1 MSAPPSALALADID
15 GDGDVDLFKSA
26 GPSQQAQLLLNAGN
40 GSFHLEPES
49 PDEATGAAF
58 LDLQNDGDLDLVTAQ
73 PTLLYNNRGDGL
85 LTPYDEAPAMRGET
99 VVVLDFDLDGSQ
111 DVLFGDRYSGLH
123 TYHNRDGQDQHH
135 LRVVPVGDRGTRGG
149 IGTRVEVK
157 TANDQHWR
165 QIMAA
170 ASDRQG
176 ESVAHFGLG
185 SDSAEL
191 LVVTWPSSQVDTI
204 RRPQL
209 DETIYVYEGRTI
221 YTYFATLPSSLHLST
236 PDTLIAGQTTELEL
250 LVRPSLE
257 ETKSGIEHVVADL
270 SALGGDGGLPL
281 TAVGVGNFSA
291 SLSAS
296 RHWSDTLGSN

>member
-1 MSAPPSALALADID
+1 M
-15 GDGDVDLFKSA
+15 
-26 GPSQQAQLLLNAGN
+26 
-40 GSFHLEPES
+40 
-49 PDEATGAAF
+49 
-58 LDLQNDGDLDLVTAQ
+58 
-73 PTLLYNNRGDGL
+73 
-85 LTPYDEAPAMRGET
+85 
-99 VVVLDFDLDGSQ
+99 
-111 DVLFGDRYSGLH
+111 
-123 TYHNRDGQDQHH
+123 
-135 LRVVPVGDRGTRGG
+135 RVVPVGDRGTRGG

-170 ASDRQG
+170 ASDRQE

-185 SDSAEL
+185 SDSTEL

-221 YTYFATLPSSLHLST
+221 YTYFATLPSSWHLST
-236 PDTLIAGQTTELEL
+236 PDTLIAEQTTELEL

-257 ETKSGIEHVVADL
+257 ETESGIEHVVADL

-281 TAVGVGNFSA
+281 TAVGFSA
-291 SLSAS
+291 SLSLTAPVPGMHEVAHRYRPVDTGRTPLDRIES
-296 RHWSDTLGSN
+296 IARRATAEARGAGPGTDRRRSEYDMAHAGEGRHIVHELREWCHSHRLCQCRCP